1 MHTSY
6 LILIL
11 IVSYFALLYTVS
23 VFRKKSDNF
32 NFFTGGRNAH
42 WLMISVG
49 MIGASLSGV
58 TFISIPGWVRSQNM
72 AYMQMVIG
80 YLVGYAVIAF
90 VLLPMY
96 YRFRLISIYQYLN
109 DRFGVFGYKT
119 GASFFILSRLFG
131 AGFRLYLVAIVLHTL
146 VFGFFDWP
154 FWATVLLSIAMIYVY
169 TQRGGIGTIIYTDV
183 IQTVFML
190 SALTAAIYFLWKDLG
205 GHQDSIIQYLYQ
217 HPRSRIWHSDH
228 FLTDGRHF
236 VKQFLGGVFIAITM
250 TGLDQD
256 MMQKNLACR
265 NLRDAQKNMMVFSLM
280 LIPVN
285 LVFLSLGILL
295 YDWSE
300 MYGIDAVGDQ
310 LFPTVAFS
318 PQAPAV
324 LGILFILGVIAAAY
338 SSADSALTALTT
350 SFTVDILG
358 MKLTDTAENRRLRR
372 LTHVLMALLM
382 FLLIIVFNYFVSESV
397 INEIFTIAGY
407 TYGPLLGLFAVGMFT
422 TWKVQDKWIPA
433 IALLAPAITYI
444 LKMNSQKWFGYTFS
458 FELIV
463 INGLLMIFGLWA
475 LRKKG

>member
-1 MHTSY
+1 MQIPY
-6 LILIL
+6 FILALIIG
-11 IVSYFALLYTVS
+11 YFALLYTVS

-42 WLMISVG
+42 WLMISIG

-58 TFISIPGWVRSQNM
+58 TFISIPGWVKSQNM

-80 YLVGYAVIAF
+80 YLFGYAVIAF

-109 DRFGVFGYKT
+109 NRFGVYGYKT

-131 AGFRLYLVAIVLHTL
+131 AGFRLYLVAIVIHSL
-146 VFGFFDWP
+146 VFEFFGWP
-154 FWATVLLSIAMIYVY
+154 FWGTVLLSIAMIYVY

-190 SALTAAIYFLWKDLG
+190 GALVAAVFFLWKDLRE
-205 GHQDSIIQYLYQ
+205 YQ
-217 HPRSRIWHSDH
+217 SDIFHYIESHPLSRIWHTDS
-228 FLTDGRHF
+228 FLTDGKHF

-265 NLRDAQKNMMVFSLM
+265 SLSDAQKNMLLFSML

-295 YDWSE
+295 YDWAE
-300 MYGIDAVGDQ
+300 MHGIDAVGDQ
-310 LFPTVAFS
+310 LFPAVAFS
-318 PQAPAV
+318 SEAPAV
-324 LGILFILGVIAAAY
+324 LGVLFILGVIAAAY

-350 SFTVDILG
+350 SFTVDLLG
-358 MKLTDTAENRRLRR
+358 MEMTDTDRNRRMRR
-372 LTHVLMALLM
+372 ITHLSMAALM
-382 FLLIIVFNYFVSESV
+382 FLLIVAFKYFVSESV
-397 INEIFTIAGY
+397 INEIFTIAGF
-407 TYGPLLGLFAVGMFT
+407 TYGPLLGLFVVGMFT
-422 TWKVQDKWIPA
+422 NWKIRDNRIPI
-433 IALLAPAITYI
+433 IALFAPTITYI
-444 LKMNSQKWFGYTFS
+444 LKTNSQYWFGYTFS
-458 FELIV
+458 FELII
-463 INGLLMIFGLWA
+463 INGFLMILGLWIFQ
-475 LRKKG
+475 KKD